1 MSVDMIMDMVKVDD
15 PEKKKML
22 LIYLE
27 FSIWHKKTQ
36 MSLMITAK
44 NNKEV

>member
-1 MSVDMIMDMVKVDD
+1 MSVDVIMDTVKVDD
-15 PEKKKML
+15 PEKKML

-36 MSLMITAK
+36 MSLTITAK
-44 NNKEV
+44 NNKEM